1 MILEVNSVSKSY
13 GRKVVLD
20 DISFSVPGGEIF
32 GLLGPNGAGKTT
44 AIRIIMDITSA
55 DGGNVRIFGE
65 DFNDSLT
72 DRIGYLPED
81 RGLYRKRK
89 VLSTLSYFGELKGMD
104 KDKVEHV
111 GGELLEKFGLKYY
124 KEKKIEELSKG
135 MQQKV
140 QFIASIL
147 HDPELMILDE
157 PFSGLDPINT
167 DLVKDVIMD
176 LKKQG
181 KTIILSTHM
190 LEKAEKLCDKILLI
204 NKGKNVLHGELSEIK
219 KGYGKNTVLLGFENG
234 GGGDLNLPQVES
246 YNAHGNYAEIKLKKG
261 ADPQELLGELIKSR
275 IKIRKFE
282 IAEPSLNEIFIDAV
296 NKD

>member
-44 AIRIIMDITSA
+44 AIRIIMDIISA

-89 VLSTLSYFGELKGMD
+89 VLSTLSYFGQLKGMD

-111 GGELLEKFGLKYY
+111 GGELLEKFGLKDY

-157 PFSGLDPINT
+157 PFAGLDPINAE
-167 DLVKDVIMD
+167 LIKDVILD
-176 LKKQG
+176 LKGKG
-181 KTIILSTHM
+181 KTIALSTHM
-190 LEKAEKLCDKILLI
+190 LERAEKLCDKILLI
-204 NKGKNVLHGELSEIK
+204 NKGKNVLCGDLSEIK
-219 KGYGKNTVLLGFENG
+219 KRHGRNTIILGLRDGNV
-234 GGGDLNLPQVES
+234 DLNLPQVES
-246 YNAHGNYAEIKLKKG
+246 YNAHGNYAEIKLKKD
-261 ADPQELLGELIKSR
+261 ADPQELLGELIKSQ

-282 IAEPSLNEIFIDAV
+282 IAEPSLNEIFINAV

>member
-44 AIRIIMDITSA
+44 AIRIIMDIISA

-89 VLSTLSYFGELKGMD
+89 VLCTLSYFGQLKGMD

-111 GGELLEKFGLKYY
+111 GGELLEKFGLKDY

-157 PFSGLDPINT
+157 PFAGLDPINAE
-167 DLVKDVIMD
+167 LIKDVILD
-176 LKKQG
+176 LKGKG
-181 KTIILSTHM
+181 KTIALSTHM
-190 LEKAEKLCDKILLI
+190 LERAEKLCDKILLI
-204 NKGKNVLHGELSEIK
+204 NKGKNVLCGDLSEIK
-219 KGYGKNTVLLGFENG
+219 KRHGRNTIILGLRDGNV
-234 GGGDLNLPQVES
+234 DLNLPQVES
-246 YNAHGNYAEIKLKKG
+246 YNAHGNYAEIKLKKD
-261 ADPQELLGELIKSR
+261 ADPQELLGELIKSQ

-282 IAEPSLNEIFIDAV
+282 IAEPSLNEIFINAV